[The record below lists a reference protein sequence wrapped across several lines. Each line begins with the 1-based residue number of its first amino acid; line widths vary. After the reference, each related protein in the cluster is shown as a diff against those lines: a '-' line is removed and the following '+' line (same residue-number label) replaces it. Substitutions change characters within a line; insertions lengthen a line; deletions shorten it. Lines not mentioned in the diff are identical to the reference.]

1 MSIRIAVVDD
11 HDVVRFGIKYM
22 LRLDGEFRLVAE
34 GSCAEDA
41 VRIAGEVKPDV
52 MLLDIRML
60 GKSGTDALEDV
71 METDPDAKVV
81 MLTTSDKEEDVYR
94 SVQGGAKGYFLKE
107 TPAPKMVEAIR
118 AVASGGTWLPPEI
131 MGVYRSRAASKE
143 LSKREKEILQYVAK
157 GLQNS
162 DIAKLLGVGLD
173 CVKVHMKHVLAKLEV
188 SDRAEAASEGIRRG
202 IID

>member
-94 SVQGGAKGYFLKE
+94 SVQGGAKGYLLKE